1 MPPRFSLQ
9 QSARALRILPTM
21 KTPSLILVVLSL
33 AIPALADHHEK
44 KPPANSNERTRPEV
58 ITPGTSSTN
67 AQPGK
72 PPSDAIILFD
82 GKNLA
87 NFTHNKSEPAKWKV
101 EHGYAE
107 VNRSGPIQSK
117 QSFGDAQ
124 LHIEWATPSEV
135 KGKGQGR
142 GNSGVFL
149 GGYCEVQVLDSFE
162 NDTYPGGQ
170 ASALY
175 SKTPPLINASRKPGV
190 WQSYDIIFHLAKGE
204 HPAHLTVL
212 HNGVVVHHAYPLGK
226 GTKKWN
232 LRLQDHGNPV
242 RYRNI
247 WVRELKDYR

>member
-1 MPPRFSLQ
+1 MIPRLL
-9 QSARALRILPTM
+9 ALTA
-21 KTPSLILVVLSL
+21 LSL
-33 AIPALADHHEK
+33 LGASVFADHHEKSAPAK
-44 KPPANSNERTRPEV
+44 KPPANSNERARPEV
-58 ITPGTSSTN
+58 ITPGTASTN
-67 AQPGK
+67 DQPGQ
-72 PPSDAIILFD
+72 PHSDAIILFD
-82 GKNLA
+82 GKNLDS
-87 NFTHNKSEPAKWKV
+87 FTQKGAPPKWKV
-101 EHGYAE
+101 ENGYAE
-107 VNRSGPIQSK
+107 VNRSGEIQSK

-135 KGKGQGR
+135 EGKSQGR

-175 SKTPPLINASRKPGV
+175 GKTPPLINASRKPGV
-190 WQSYDIIFHLAKGE
+190 WQTYDIIFHAARDDQ
-204 HPAHLTVL
+204 PARITIL
-212 HNGVVVHHAYPLGK
+212 HNGVVVHHGFPLGRK
-226 GTKKWN
+226 KDKWN